1 MVDPEKPPDSMQDLF
16 QLSGRR
22 PRGASGA
29 GEHPGDVLV
38 PQLQELESEFREIG
52 RQLRTVADGLSH
64 EQLNWRPGS
73 GQWSIA
79 ECLGHLNMM
88 GSEPLE
94 AIDGGIREARACQW
108 YSQGPFRIGFFAG
121 RLVRATEPPVR
132 WKQQARGK
140 FVPPSDQPFG
150 AVVPAVLD
158 LQDQLIARLRL
169 SNGLNLGR
177 IKILAPGRPYLR
189 LNLYELFVF
198 IAAHERRHLEQA
210 VRTRRNRM
218 LPKSGPARPGGSP
231 QRA

>member
-1 MVDPEKPPDSMQDLF
+1 MVGPEEPRDALQDLF

-22 PRGASGA
+22 PRGGA
-29 GEHPGDVLV
+29 PGEHPGEVLV
-38 PQLQELESEFREIG
+38 PQLQDLESEFREIG

-94 AIDGGIREARACQW
+94 AIDAGIREARTKQW
-108 YSQGPFRIGFFAG
+108 YSQGPFRIGFFAD
-121 RLVRATEPPVR
+121 RLVRATEPPAR
-132 WKQQARGK
+132 WKQEARRK
-140 FVPPSDQPFG
+140 FVPPSDQPFA
-150 AVVPAVLD
+150 AVVPAVID
-158 LQDQLIARLRL
+158 LQEQLIARLRL
-169 SNGLNLGR
+169 ANGLNLGR
-177 IKILAPGRPYLR
+177 IKILAPGRPFLR

-210 VRTRRNRM
+210 VRTRRDRM